1 MRVGLLGGECTGK
14 TTIALGLAEALD
26 ARIVTEA
33 LREFVEREGRT
44 PRVDEQEAIL
54 REQRAREDA
63 AVAADGTGIVT
74 CDPATLMTAVYSDIY
89 FADRSLDALAV
100 GQARD
105 YDVLLWC
112 RPDIPWVP
120 EAVQHDGP
128 GMRQRADDRIA
139 ELVAEHRLPCM
150 QLHGT
155 HNERMAS
162 AIAAVRGAGGGPA
175 WQPGP
180 GVGGT

>member
-14 TTIALGLAEALD
+14 TTLAEALAD
-26 ARIVTEA
+26 ALAGTVVSEV

-44 PRVDEQEAIL
+44 PVVDEQADIL

-63 AVAADGTGIVT
+63 AIDAGTRPVI

-89 FADRSLDALAV
+89 FADRSLDALAIA
-100 GQARD
+100 QARD

-112 RPDIPWVP
+112 RPDIPWVA

-128 GMRQRADDRIA
+128 DMRQRADDRIG
-139 ELVAEHRLPCM
+139 ELVAESGLAPVDI
-150 QLHGT
+150 HGSVD
-155 HNERMAS
+155 ERMACALA
-162 AIAAVRGAGGGPA
+162 AIRGAGGGPA
-175 WQPGP
+175 WRPDA